1 MSTIETPQSA
11 ISFAPPPQWHDHDY
25 HGHVVQFYSEDEFLV
40 DAISRF
46 FGVSLAAGD
55 AAIVL
60 ATKTHREGIARKLKE
75 RGLDV
80 TSSELK
86 GRYFALDAAE
96 TLSLFML
103 DGVPD
108 VVRFRAVIGGVLE
121 QAKAAAGDR
130 TRAAVFGE
138 MVALFVGRRE
148 ARCCHS
154 P

>member
-46 FGVSLAAGD
+46 LGVSLAAGD

-86 GRYFALDAAE
+86 
-96 TLSLFML
+96 
-103 DGVPD
+103 
-108 VVRFRAVIGGVLE
+108 AVISHWMRL
-121 QAKAAAGDR
+121 R
-130 TRAAVFGE
+130 
-138 MVALFVGRRE
+138 L
-148 ARCCHS
+148 S
-154 P
+154 PCSCSMAYRMWCVSAQ

>member
-11 ISFAPPPQWHDHDY
+11 ISFASPTQWHDH

-46 FGVSLAAGD
+46 FSVSLAAGD

-60 ATKTHREGIARKLKE
+60 ATKTHREGIVRKLKE

-86 GRYFALDAAE
+86 GRFFALDAVE

-103 DGVPD
+103 DSVPD
-108 VVRFRAVIGGVLE
+108 VVRFRAVI
-121 QAKAAAGDR
+121 
-130 TRAAVFGE
+130 
-138 MVALFVGRRE
+138 
-148 ARCCHS
+148 
-154 P
+154 

>member
-46 FGVSLAAGD
+46 LGVSLAAGD

-60 ATKTHREGIARKLKE
+60 ATKTHREGIARKVKE

-80 TSSELK
+80 TSSE
-86 GRYFALDAAE
+86 
-96 TLSLFML
+96 
-103 DGVPD
+103 
-108 VVRFRAVIGGVLE
+108 
-121 QAKAAAGDR
+121 DR
-130 TRAAVFGE
+130 KSTRLNSSHSQISYAVFC
-138 MVALFVGRRE
+138 LKKKKKRR
-148 ARCCHS
+148 
-154 P
+154 